1 METVLGR
8 AVSMVFLGYLSG
20 ASMASRAG
28 VLLPSPEPCIFAIS
42 R

>member
-1 METVLGR
+1 METALGR

-28 VLLPSPEPCIFAIS
+28 VLSLLPESGP
-42 R
+42 